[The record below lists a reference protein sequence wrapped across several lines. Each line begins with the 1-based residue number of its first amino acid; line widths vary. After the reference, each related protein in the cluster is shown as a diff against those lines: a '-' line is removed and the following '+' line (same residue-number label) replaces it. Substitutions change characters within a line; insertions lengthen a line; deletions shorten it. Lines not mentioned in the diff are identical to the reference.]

1 MWPKGYGFA
10 PVLIINYYRASILA
24 ILFANRVWFLLSCLE
39 LGMVLEE
46 VTFSSAKALH
56 KLCLGKLCT
65 CRNGHKF
72 LVRS

>member
-10 PVLIINYYRASILA
+10 PVLIINRVSILA
-24 ILFANRVWFLLSCLE
+24 ILFANRIWFLLSCLE
-39 LGMVLEE
+39 LGMVLEKA
-46 VTFSSAKALH
+46 TFSSAKALH
-56 KLCLGKLCT
+56 KLRLEKLCR